1 MATFIR
7 SLMPGAGMVVTS
19 ILLGGAIAAMV
30 VLKDQLGDPGKP
42 SKTRKGK
49 HPRSGFLLKW

>member
-1 MATFIR
+1 
-7 SLMPGAGMVVTS
+7 MPGAGMVVTS